1 MYDEKALKFDIPAI
15 NRLDHPKLVRGNR
28 GRRNHVDLTHSLV
41 AKGALQGTNAN
52 EAARYRYHSL
62 NTAMRYYD
70 VMEDGRR
77 AHAVQWALLKSA
89 NKYYGVASSSEDSA
103 DEDEQQF
110 EEQATTSAVE
120 QMEEGRHPFMSLSR
134 SRRSPSSKNNGHTEL
149 LLDISHLQHGQR
161 METILDV
168 APPGHGAQDGYGGP
182 DMTPCSDGP
191 GPVGPFEDV
200 PEHTIRV
207 VSGLETYLRM
217 LKLTVTEASALW
229 CYLSVSRRC
238 KALVS
243 QLARWA
249 GDFGRWWWNGSGT
262 PPTSVSGSAIRS
274 GWSATATFSNGAP
287 HSKDE
292 DQAQER
298 DARLQRQK
306 GARGADAEPP
316 GGPEHR
322 RSCVVPPRPTTGF
335 RAGTGNDTALLAD
348 YDAQLAEYRG
358 QVEQRHGVPTFA
370 EFLDFVLA
378 SEPTGDTFDSHWTP
392 YWRQCAPCHMGYDVI
407 GMLETGADD
416 FKYMW
421 HRMKIY
427 SSVRIPRQNAL
438 QRNSTALEEH
448 ARRYLAPVHPATV
461 ARLGHRFRLDFELF
475 GYDWEQML
483 RLSGHCAAT
492 GRCVLA

>member
-1 MYDEKALKFDIPAI
+1 MWRVRVAMRRRWSVLAAVLLTLAVAALVSGPWSPAAELGRASAGPALPLKAPSASQPPLEFYGAARNLFSSASRPVTEPGAPAPPAPAAGAPSQTAPSLGEPSSQAPPAGLVSPSDLNGPAALGRPKERSFEGYDREVDRVEAADVPPLSDDWLRDRERVYAERRH
-15 NRLDHPKLVRGNR
+15 RL
-28 GRRNHVDLTHSLV
+28 RRTCERLHIRLADSNTERSVLPQPSEPSDSPVEQVKLTHFTVVPPLKTMTCLVNKAASTSL
-41 AKGALQGTNAN
+41 L
-52 EAARYRYHSL
+52 
-62 NTAMRYYD
+62 
-70 VMEDGRR
+70 
-77 AHAVQWALLKSA
+77 
-89 NKYYGVASSSEDSA
+89 
-103 DEDEQQF
+103 
-110 EEQATTSAVE
+110 AT
-120 QMEEGRHPFMSLSR
+120 F
-134 SRRSPSSKNNGHTEL
+134 
-149 LLDISHLQHGQR
+149 
-161 METILDV
+161 
-168 APPGHGAQDGYGGP
+168 
-182 DMTPCSDGP
+182 
-191 GPVGPFEDV
+191 
-200 PEHTIRV
+200 
-207 VSGLETYLRM
+207 
-217 LKLTVTEASALW
+217 LKLTGHGVPMFSAEP
-229 CYLSVSRRC
+229 S
-238 KALVS
+238 
-243 QLARWA
+243 
-249 GDFGRWWWNGSGT
+249 
-262 PPTSVSGSAIRS
+262 
-274 GWSATATFSNGAP
+274 P
-287 HSKDE
+287 HSIAKVLHPTKPGQFELAKKQYFKFMFVRHPLERLISAYE
-292 DQAQER
+292 DKVVRANHPSLL
-298 DARLQRQK
+298 AL
-306 GARGADAEPP
+306 
-316 GGPEHR
+316 R
-322 RSCVVPPRPTTGF
+322 RSILATHEDLYIRQRVYELL

-392 YWRQCAPCHMGYDVI
+392 YWRQCAPCHMDYDVI

>member
-1 MYDEKALKFDIPAI
+1 MAGLPDAEDLINDSVASVVEGCQLPVHMLKTDEWPLAEIVSTKD
-15 NRLDHPKLVRGNR
+15 
-28 GRRNHVDLTHSLV
+28 
-41 AKGALQGTNAN
+41 
-52 EAARYRYHSL
+52 
-62 NTAMRYYD
+62 
-70 VMEDGRR
+70 EDGRQR
-77 AHAVQWALLKSA
+77 FYVHYIDYNKRLDEWVTEERLDLRRIQFPRKDRDAPTTTTQGTTTGLNTPKKKEPSSTLPSRSGSPVQSPEPHHMAGTPNVLSAALLRKKA
-89 NKYYGVASSSEDSA
+89 QKRKLPSSE
-103 DEDEQQF
+103 
-110 EEQATTSAVE
+110 
-120 QMEEGRHPFMSLSR
+120 EGQPPAKLE
-134 SRRSPSSKNNGHTEL
+134 RR
-149 LLDISHLQHGQR
+149 
-161 METILDV
+161 
-168 APPGHGAQDGYGGP
+168 
-182 DMTPCSDGP
+182 DGP
-191 GPVGPFEDV
+191 GAPEPASEPVDP
-200 PEHTIRV
+200 
-207 VSGLETYLRM
+207 
-217 LKLTVTEASALW
+217 
-229 CYLSVSRRC
+229 
-238 KALVS
+238 
-243 QLARWA
+243 
-249 GDFGRWWWNGSGT
+249 
-262 PPTSVSGSAIRS
+262 GSAVPRTGSMAVHQDDVVTRVKNVQMIELGRHRIKPWYFAPYPQEMTKMGCIYLCES
-274 GWSATATFSNGAP
+274 VWHTGKSSKCLERHIKPGQFELAKKQYFKFMFVRHPLERLISAY
-287 HSKDE
+287 E
-292 DQAQER
+292 DKVVRANHPSLL
-298 DARLQRQK
+298 AL
-306 GARGADAEPP
+306 
-316 GGPEHR
+316 R
-322 RSCVVPPRPTTGF
+322 RSILATHEDLYIRQRVYELL

-392 YWRQCAPCHMGYDVI
+392 YWRQCAPCHMDYDVI